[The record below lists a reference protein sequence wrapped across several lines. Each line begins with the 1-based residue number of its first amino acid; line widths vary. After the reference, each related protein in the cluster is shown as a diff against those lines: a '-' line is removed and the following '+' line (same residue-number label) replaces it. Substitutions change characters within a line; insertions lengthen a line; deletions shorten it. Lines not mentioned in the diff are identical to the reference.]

1 MAKRYKVQLSQE
13 ERTELEQ
20 LTRKDKVG
28 AKRFVH
34 ARTLL
39 LCDCGLHGPGWTN
52 GRIAEALGITARSV
66 ENTKRR
72 LVDGDMTLALDR
84 KKRDTPPRESIFDGE
99 KEARLIAL
107 ACSPPPEGRKRWTVR
122 LLAEQLVVLDVFPS
136 ISKSSVQNAL
146 KKTSLSLT

>member
-1 MAKRYKVQLSQE
+1 MAVRYRVELSKTERE
-13 ERTELEQ
+13 ELDRLTKTNRT
-20 LTRKDKVG
+20 G
-28 AKRFVH
+28 AKKFIH

-39 LCDCGLHGPGWTN
+39 LCDAGSRGPAWPN
-52 GRIAEALGITARSV
+52 ARIAEALGVTTRTV

-72 LVDGDMTLALDR
+72 LVEDGMSAALDR
-84 KKRDTPPRESIFDGE
+84 KPRDKPPRESIFDGE

-122 LLAEQLVVLDVFPS
+122 LLAERLVQLEIFEH

-146 KKTSLSLT
+146 KKTNLSLT

>member
-1 MAKRYKVQLSQE
+1 MAKRYKVQLSEE
-13 ERTELEQ
+13 ERAELEQ
-20 LTRKDKVG
+20 LTRRDKTG
-28 AKRFVH
+28 AKKFIH

-39 LCDCGLHGPGWTN
+39 LCDCGPNGPAWPN
-52 GRIAEALGITARSV
+52 GRVAEALGVTSRTV

-72 LVDGDMTLALDR
+72 LIEGGMTAALDR
-84 KKRDTPPRESIFDGE
+84 KKRETPPRESIFDGE

-122 LLAEQLVVLDVFPS
+122 LLAEHLVLLQIFDR

-146 KKTSLSLT
+146 KKTNLSLT